1 MSTFM
6 SSRPHFLSTKLRSWP
21 WNGIVLGILTW
32 GILMIF
38 RLNPMFAEVVYSQGV
53 FALLRTVW
61 DYTVGWLPFPW
72 LYLMVPL
79 LIFLLIRAIRSR
91 KKQTLVWHVRLRR
104 IFLGILGTFGFVMF
118 LFYFSW
124 GFNYQRVSIE
134 DHLEMQTDSLTLD
147 GLRQEYRLATESLLI
162 ADLELGERSSA
173 IAESDLP
180 EDLESYLRTTEQ
192 QWLRDRD
199 VPAPG
204 RPRGRRLFPKGLLMQ
219 LGASGIYIPF
229 VAEGHID
236 ASLPP
241 AMRPSTMAHEL
252 GHAFGYGDEG
262 TCNFLGWATCVY
274 SDNPVVRYSGALAYW
289 RETANRL
296 GMIERDSVLADIERL
311 PAGIRADLAEIKAV
325 REAYPGFFPQVS
337 TAIYDEYLQAQ
348 GIEEGMLNYARVIH
362 LVAAWR
368 KTLHP

>member
-1 MSTFM
+1 MPA
-6 SSRPHFLSTKLRSWP
+6 RPHLLSSKLRSWP
-21 WNGIVLGILTW
+21 WIGIVLGGLTW
-32 GILMIF
+32 VLLMIF
-38 RLNPMFAEVVYSQGV
+38 QANPFFTEVVYSQGV

-61 DYTVGWLPFPW
+61 DYSLGWLPFPW
-72 LYLMVPL
+72 LYLAVPF
-79 LIFLLIRAIRSR
+79 LIFLLIRTI
-91 KKQTLVWHVRLRR
+91 KKREKQILVWHVRLRR
-104 IFLGILGTFGFVMF
+104 ILLGILGAFGMVMF

-134 DHLEMQTDSLTLD
+134 DRLSMEVDSLTLD
-147 GLRQEYRLATESLLI
+147 GLREEYRLATISLLR
-162 ADLELGERSSA
+162 ADSALGSRTKA
-173 IAESDLP
+173 ISEEDLP
-180 EDLESYLRTTEQ
+180 DNLESYLRNSEK
-192 QWLRDRD
+192 QWLTSHNLS
-199 VPAPG
+199 APG
-204 RPRGRRLFPKGLLMQ
+204 RPRGRRVFPKGMLMQ

-241 AMRPSTMAHEL
+241 VMRPSTMAHEL

-274 SDNPVVRYSGALAYW
+274 SDHPVVQYSGRLAYW

-296 GMIERDSVLADIERL
+296 GIIERDSVLAQIERL
-311 PAGIRADLAEIKAV
+311 PNGIQADLTEIRAV
-325 REAYPGFFPQVS
+325 REKYPGFFPQVS

-362 LVAAWR
+362 LVKAWR
-368 KTLHP
+368 KTTPQ